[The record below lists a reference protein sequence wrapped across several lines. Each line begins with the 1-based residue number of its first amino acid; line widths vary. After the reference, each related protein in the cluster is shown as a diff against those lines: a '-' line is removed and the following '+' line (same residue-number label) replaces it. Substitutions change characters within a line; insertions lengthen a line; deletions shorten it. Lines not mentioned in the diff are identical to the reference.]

1 MQPWV
6 VGRDSV
12 FRHSCLPLPGP
23 PGCCPI
29 HLVLLAL
36 WVFVANLGGCDL
48 WLISHPVKV
57 CSGLWLTC
65 SHFSFPCCPLKSGWL
80 FLPLRS
86 RGAWGVWVLSIYIIL
101 SGHTAR
107 TGAGWVPGLVW
118 GCATCR
124 ATSFQSPWGSLALP
138 LEVTNLAFLVHVS
151 LPGPNSEELGKG
163 RLGPPSLFLSLSL
176 SPSLS
181 NSHNAPH

>member
-23 PGCCPI
+23 PGCCPV

-36 WVFVANLGGCDL
+36 WVFVVNLGGCDL

-57 CSGLWLTC
+57 CSGLWLTY
-65 SHFSFPCCPLKSGWL
+65 SHFSFRCCPLKFGW
-80 FLPLRS
+80 PLS
-86 RGAWGVWVLSIYIIL
+86 ASEEQRGLRCLGPLYLHHSVWPYCMDWG
-101 SGHTAR
+101 
-107 TGAGWVPGLVW
+107 GLGPW
-118 GCATCR
+118 ACLGCATCR

-151 LPGPNSEELGKG
+151 LPNSEELGKG

-181 NSHNAPH
+181 NSHSSPH